1 MGFSLSFILIFYFI
15 GLFFLFYSIYN
26 FLIVLLRME
35 FLILC
40 VYIYLN
46 MEIAEVVGIVEIIF
60 VYVCVMVLEGVLGLC
75 LLVKSYRGAGGNI
88 YLR

>member
-1 MGFSLSFILIFYFI
+1 MGVGFSLMVIFYLM

-26 FLIVLLRME
+26 FLMVLLRVE
-35 FLILC
+35 FLMLC

-46 MEIAEVVGIVEIIF
+46 IGVMGVEGIMEILF
-60 VYVCVMVLEGVLGLC
+60 VYVCVIVLEGVLGLC
-75 LLVKSYRGAGGNI
+75 LLVKRYRGAGGNI